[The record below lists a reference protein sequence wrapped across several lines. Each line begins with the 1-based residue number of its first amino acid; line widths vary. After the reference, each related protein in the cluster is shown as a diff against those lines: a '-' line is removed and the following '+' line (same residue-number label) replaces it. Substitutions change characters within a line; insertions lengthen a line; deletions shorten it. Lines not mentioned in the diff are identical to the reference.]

1 MKTEKLILEL
11 REDELAEIH
20 KQAKEGEEVHV
31 TAHRLLN
38 EYLNQLKFASAD
50 ETNLL
55 SIDLRLSRI
64 DRMLFNLAGRIPIS
78 YR

>member
-1 MKTEKLILEL
+1 MKTEKLILQL

-38 EYLNQLKFASAD
+38 EYLNQIKFASAD

-55 SIDLRLSRI
+55 SIDLRLSKI
-64 DRMLFNLAGRIPIS
+64 DRMLFNLAGRIPVS